1 MRNSSAFLREEVF
14 RQRTRRTLHWLQQNI
29 EQGGDG
35 SAAYYHLWRGW
46 AAPYP
51 ETTGYIIETLFDYG
65 DYFQEE
71 QWRNLATRCAD
82 WLCSIQLANGAFP
95 GGVGIEGEPLIF
107 DTGQIIFGLTRT
119 FVETGEEKYRLA
131 FEKAVHWLLE
141 LLKPDGSWRQY
152 AYVPGYTPSYYT
164 RVVWA
169 VLNANQ
175 VLRQAGI
182 DQQMQQALDF
192 YLQKITPNQSIQDWA
207 FAPGEAAFTHTIAY
221 TLRGMLESALLL
233 EQSDL
238 LAQPLHVL
246 DKIVKLHQQRGK
258 LAGCYDAHWQGDYT
272 FSCVTG
278 DAQMS
283 ILLARA
289 YQTTGDQIYLEVAT
303 QVFERV
309 AGRQWTFPFHG
320 LRGAIP
326 GSAPVWGAYQR
337 FRFPNWAAK
346 FYLDMYL
353 ILEKL
358 EPTH

>member
-1 MRNSSAFLREEVF
+1 MSQLWLNKFEKQTKA
-14 RQRTRRTLHWLQQNI
+14 TLHWLRRSI
-29 EQGGDG
+29 EQGGGG

-51 ETTGYIIETLFDYG
+51 ETTGYVIETLFDCS

-71 QWRNLATRCAD
+71 QWKNLAISCAD
-82 WLCSIQLANGAFP
+82 WLCRIQRTDGAFP
-95 GGVGIEGEPLIF
+95 GGVGTEGEPLIF
-107 DTGQIIFGLTRT
+107 DTGQIIFGLTRA
-119 FVETGEEKYRLA
+119 FVETGEEKYKLSL
-131 FEKAVHWLLE
+131 EQTVEWLLRHVE
-141 LLKPDGSWRQY
+141 RDSSWRKF
-152 AYVPGYTPSYYT
+152 AYLPSYTPSYYT

-175 VLRQAGI
+175 VLRQAEI

-192 YLQKITPNQSIQDWA
+192 YLEKINPNQSIQDWA

-221 TLRGMLESALLL
+221 TLRGMLESVLLL
-233 EQSDL
+233 EKSDL
-238 LAQPLHVL
+238 LPQPLSVL
-246 DKIVKLHQQRGK
+246 DKIVKLYQQQGR
-258 LAGCYDAHWQGDYT
+258 LAGRYDAHWQGDYT

-289 YQTTGDQIYLEVAT
+289 YQTTGDQIYLDVAT
-303 QVFERV
+303 QIFERT
-309 AGRQWTFPFHG
+309 AEQQWTLPIHG
-320 LRGAIP
+320 LQGAIP

-346 FYLDMYL
+346 FYLDGYL
-353 ILEKL
+353 ALKKL
-358 EPTH
+358 TSS